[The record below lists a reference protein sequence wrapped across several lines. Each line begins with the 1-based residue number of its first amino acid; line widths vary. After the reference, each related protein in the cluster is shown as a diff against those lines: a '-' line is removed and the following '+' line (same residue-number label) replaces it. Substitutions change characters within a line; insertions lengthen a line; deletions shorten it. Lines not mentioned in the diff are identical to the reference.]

1 MRRSDKEI
9 TEFAEKLEVLDR
21 CDVIRLGMVDDGK
34 AYVVPVN
41 FGYNVENGQISIY
54 FHCAGE
60 GRKIDVL
67 AKNPNVF
74 FEADYNF
81 DVVKGETAC
90 RWTARYAS
98 VMGEAVAGQLVSEKE
113 KIAAFRIIMK
123 KYGYEGEPHFDSAAL
138 ARTHLYRLTVTDITA
153 KKSKM

>member
-9 TEFAEKLEVLDR
+9 TEFAEKLKVLDR

-34 AYVVPVN
+34 A
-41 FGYNVENGQISIY
+41 
-54 FHCAGE
+54 
-60 GRKIDVL
+60 DVL

-81 DVVKGETAC
+81 DVVKGEIAC

-98 VMGEAVAGQLVSEKE
+98 VMGEAVAGQLMSEEE

>member
-41 FGYNVENGQISIY
+41 FGYSVEDGQISIY

-60 GRKIDVL
+60 GRKVDVL

-81 DVVKGETAC
+81 DVVKGEMAC
-90 RWTARYAS
+90 KWTARYAS
-98 VMGEAVAGQLVSEKE
+98 VMGEAVARQLVSEEE
-113 KIAAFRIIMK
+113 KTAAFKIIMK

-138 ARTHLYRLTVTDITA
+138 ARTHLYRLAVTDITA

>member
-9 TEFAEKLEVLDR
+9 TEFAEKLKVLDR

-34 AYVVPVN
+34 AY
-41 FGYNVENGQISIY
+41 
-54 FHCAGE
+54 
-60 GRKIDVL
+60 VL

-98 VMGEAVAGQLVSEKE
+98 VMGEAVAGQLMSEEE